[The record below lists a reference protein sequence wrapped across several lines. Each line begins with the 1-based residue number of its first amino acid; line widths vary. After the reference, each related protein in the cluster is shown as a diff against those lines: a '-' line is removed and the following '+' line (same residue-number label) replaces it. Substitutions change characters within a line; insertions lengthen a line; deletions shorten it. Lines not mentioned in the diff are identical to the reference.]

1 MMEAYAPLYAAVP
14 AYSTQVAALAAL
26 QNHVGAMRDVEVSLE
41 SLPELVGCPALCN
54 ALQRTHATSWAAFR
68 AGREPL
74 LAPRGRAALYNSILC
89 VAGPGFGPAAAGT
102 LPPPNA

>member
-26 QNHVGAMRDVEVSLE
+26 QGHVGRMRDIEVSLE
-41 SLPELVGCPALCN
+41 SLPELVGCPALCS
-54 ALQRTHATSWAAFR
+54 ALQRSHAAAWTAFR

-89 VAGPGFGPAAAGT
+89 VAGPGFGPAAGAQ
-102 LPPPNA
+102 LPPHA

>member
-26 QNHVGAMRDVEVSLE
+26 QGHVGSMRDIEVSLE
-41 SLPELVGCPALCN
+41 SLPELVGCPALCA
-54 ALQRTHATSWAAFR
+54 ALQRSHAAAWAAFR

-89 VAGPGFGPAAAGT
+89 VAGGGFGPAAAT
-102 LPPPNA
+102 QMAPQA